1 MSQKIITR
9 FPPSP
14 TGFLHIG
21 RARTALFNYL
31 FAKKNEGKMVFR
43 IEDTD
48 RERSKK
54 EFEQNIV
61 DSLSWLGITYDE
73 GPFRQSERSEIYKKY
88 LKKLVDSGHAYVSK
102 EIPKE
107 PGDREEVIRFK
118 NPNIK
123 ITFTDLIRGEIT
135 FDTTD
140 LKDFVIARSMEEP
153 VYHLAVVVDDFE
165 MGITHI
171 IRGDDGISNTP
182 RQILIQ
188 QALGAPQPIY
198 AHLPLILAPDRSKLS
213 GRHGAISVTDY
224 QKKGYLPEALVN
236 YLALLG
242 WNPGTEQEIFSIDE
256 LISAFDVSKI
266 QKAGAI
272 FSEEKLNWFN
282 KQYIEKLSL
291 DAFKIAAKDFIPEG
305 TSEKLLPLIKEKISK
320 FSDIKDLLEGE
331 LSFIRPL
338 APYAKESLK
347 WKQEKDLEN
356 TKIYLKSI
364 IEKVSALN
372 EFSKESVKAALW
384 PMAEEKGKGNVLWPM
399 RYALSGKEKSPDP
412 FALSEILGKEETLKR
427 LTFAH
432 DLL

>member
-1 MSQKIITR
+1 
-9 FPPSP
+9 
-14 TGFLHIG
+14 
-21 RARTALFNYL
+21 
-31 FAKKNEGKMVFR
+31 MVFR
-43 IEDTD
+43 VEDTD
-48 RERSKK
+48 KERSKK
-54 EFEQNIV
+54 EFENDIIESLKWLNI
-61 DSLSWLGITYDE
+61 SYDD
-73 GPFRQSERSEIYKKY
+73 GPYRQSERSDIYKKY
-88 LKKLVDSGHAYVSK
+88 LKQMVDSGHAYVSK

-118 NPNIK
+118 NPNK
-123 ITFTDLIRGEIT
+123 KVTFTDLIRGEIT

-188 QALGAPQPIY
+188 QAIGAPQPVY

-213 GRHGAISVTDY
+213 GRHGAVGVGEY
-224 QKKGYLPEALVN
+224 RAKGYLPEALIN

-242 WNPGTEQEIFSIDE
+242 WNPGTDQEVFSMDE
-256 LISAFDVSKI
+256 LVEAFDIDKI

-272 FSEEKLNWFN
+272 FNEEKLKWMN
-282 KQYIEKLSL
+282 KQYIEKMTLENF
-291 DAFKIAAKDFIPEG
+291 ATYAKNSG
-305 TSEKLLPLIKEKISK
+305 SEIHPKLLPLIKEKIHI
-320 FSDIKDLLEGE
+320 FSEIPSLLEGE
-331 LSFIRPL
+331 LSFVSPL
-338 APYAKESLK
+338 AAYSKESLK
-347 WKQEKDLEN
+347 WKQEPDLTN

-364 IEKVSALN
+364 IEKLSALDD
-372 EFSKESVKAALW
+372 FSKESVKSVLW

-412 FALSEILGKEETLKR
+412 FIISEILGKEETLKR
-427 LTFAH
+427 LNFAH

>member
-1 MSQKIITR
+1 
-9 FPPSP
+9 
-14 TGFLHIG
+14 
-21 RARTALFNYL
+21 
-31 FAKKNEGKMVFR
+31 MVFR
-43 IEDTD
+43 VEDTD
-48 RERSKK
+48 KERSKK
-54 EFEQNIV
+54 EFENDIIE
-61 DSLSWLGITYDE
+61 SLKWLSISYDD
-73 GPFRQSERSEIYKKY
+73 GPYRQSERSDIYKKY
-88 LKKLVDSGHAYVSK
+88 LKQMVDSGHAYISK

-118 NPNIK
+118 NPNK
-123 ITFTDLIRGEIT
+123 KVTFIDLIRGEIT

-188 QALGAPQPIY
+188 QAIGAPQPVY

-213 GRHGAISVTDY
+213 GRHGAVGVGEY
-224 QKKGYLPEALVN
+224 RAKGYLPEALIN

-242 WNPGTEQEIFSIDE
+242 WNPGTDQEVFSMDE
-256 LISAFDVSKI
+256 LVKAFDIDKI

-272 FSEEKLNWFN
+272 FNEEKLKWMN
-282 KQYIEKLSL
+282 KQYIEKMTLEN
-291 DAFKIAAKDFIPEG
+291 FAAYAKNSGAEINP
-305 TSEKLLPLIKEKISK
+305 KLLPLIKEKIHI
-320 FSDIKDLLEGE
+320 FSEIPALLEGE
-331 LSFIRPL
+331 LSFVNTL
-338 APYAKESLK
+338 AAYSKESLK
-347 WKQEKDLEN
+347 WKQEPDLTN

-364 IEKVSALN
+364 IEKLSALDD
-372 EFSKESVKAALW
+372 FSKESVKSVLW

-412 FALSEILGKEETLKR
+412 FIISEILGKEETLKR
-427 LTFAH
+427 LNFAH